1 MRTVFVEGWHV
12 VEEGPPGGEP
22 LLLLHAL
29 GTDARLWDAQ
39 ARVLGRMFRVVRCD
53 FPGHGMSASAEGRLT
68 LAGLADGAARALDGV
83 GIASAHVAG
92 ASLGARVALEFAAR
106 HPGRTRSL
114 AACFTGGASPPPPG
128 RDAFVAAVRER
139 GMEAAHRLLPD
150 LVRAPEGPGGR
161 RVAAMQRGTDP
172 RDFLAAL
179 AMLDEPP
186 ELSRVAAPATVV
198 AAERDAL
205 VPVQAAR
212 ALAQRLPPGA
222 RFALLRGCAHLP
234 HDEDAAA
241 LTAALLEHLLPA
253 GTPAAEA
260 GMAVRRAVLG
270 EAHVARSEAA
280 LTPLDRPF
288 RDFILEG
295 AWGRVWTRPGLSRRD
310 RSLVTLAILAA
321 LGHEGEFR
329 LHVRAMANTGATEE
343 ELAEALLH
351 VATYAGVPAANHALK
366 IAKEALTP

>member
-1 MRTVFVEGWHV
+1 MRTLFAAGWHV

-29 GTDARLWDAQ
+29 GTDLRLWDAQ
-39 ARVLGRMFRVVRCD
+39 ARVLSRMFRVVRCD
-53 FPGHGMSASAEGRLT
+53 FPGHGMSASAEGALT
-68 LAGLADGAARALDGV
+68 LAGLADGAARALDALGV
-83 GIASAHVAG
+83 ASAHVAG

-106 HPGRTRSL
+106 HPSRTRSV
-114 AACFTGGASPPPPG
+114 AACFTAGATAAPPG
-128 RDAFVAAVRER
+128 RDAFVAEVRAR
-139 GMEAAHRLLPD
+139 GMAAAQALLPD
-150 LVRAPEGPGGR
+150 LVREPEGAGGR

-179 AMLDEPP
+179 EALGEAT
-186 ELSRVAAPATVV
+186 ELSRVAARATVI

-205 VPVQAAR
+205 VPVEAAR
-212 ALAQRLPPGA
+212 ALAERLPAA
-222 RFALLRGCAHLP
+222 RFALLAGCAHLP
-234 HDEDAAA
+234 HDEDPEA

-253 GTPAAEA
+253 GAPAADA

-321 LGHEGEFR
+321 LGQEGEFR
-329 LHVRAMANTGATEE
+329 LHVRAMANTGATAE
-343 ELAEALLH
+343 ELSEALLH

-366 IAKEALTP
+366 IAKDVLSA